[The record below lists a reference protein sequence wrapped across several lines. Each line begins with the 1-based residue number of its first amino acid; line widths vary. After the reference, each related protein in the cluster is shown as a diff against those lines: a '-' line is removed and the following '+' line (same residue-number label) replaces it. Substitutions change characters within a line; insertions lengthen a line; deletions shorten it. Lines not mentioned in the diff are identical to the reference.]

1 MKNGDFVE
9 IHYVGKIKETGKIFD
24 VTDETIAKK
33 ANIYNEETKYEPIHA
48 IVGAGHVIK
57 GLDESLLEIEVGETK
72 AFEISPDKGFGRRDP
87 SLLQIMHLNDFKK
100 HGVFP
105 RAGLKIEVNGHWA
118 TVRSVSSGRVKLDFN
133 HPLSGKTLLYE
144 VTVLN
149 KIEDFNEKINTILR
163 VRAPGIDLS
172 TQKITFEEDQ
182 LDIELERINPP
193 YRDSLEKAI
202 KSDISNYVPE
212 VKNISIAFAD

>member
-9 IHYVGKIKETGKIFD
+9 IHYVGKIKESGKIFD

-33 ANIYNEETKYEPIHA
+33 ANIYNEETTYEPIQA

-57 GLDESLLEIEVGETK
+57 GLDESLLDIEVGETK
-72 AFEISPDKGFGRRDP
+72 AFEVTPDKGFGKRDS
-87 SLLQIMHLNDFKK
+87 SLLQTMHLNDFKK

-133 HPLSGKTLLYE
+133 HPLAGKTLLYE
-144 VTVLN
+144 LTVLN
-149 KIEDFNEKINTILR
+149 KIDDLNEKIGSILKI
-163 VRAPGIDLS
+163 RAPGIDLTS
-172 TQKITFEEDQ
+172 QKITFEDEQ
-182 LDIELERINPP
+182 LTMELSGINPP
-193 YRDSLEKAI
+193 YKDSLEKVI
-202 KSDISNYVPE
+202 KSDISNYIPE
-212 VKNISIAFAD
+212 IKNTSIRFID